1 MPSGGCGFRRTRRS
15 VLLAVAFFCAGAARG
30 QSLPASQP
38 ASAPADEPLAA
49 VRQRLARVQP
59 RERAPRDHALLAAL
73 DFALAVGRK
82 DATQALRVVDAV
94 GYQPLPLAGE
104 LPDPPER
111 PLLLAALERQIGFL
125 QPLEVGRLPSA
136 VVAVRTPR
144 ELRAEFPGVATWMLP
159 QDWAVVFQPA
169 PEARVPGWLR
179 EAACVVVR
187 MRGERATVL
196 GGNLVQALV
205 DAAEAVAL
213 PGEEK

>member
-1 MPSGGCGFRRTRRS
+1 

-125 QPLEVGRLPSA
+125 QPLEVGQLPSA

-159 QDWAVVFQPA
+159 QDWAVVVSA
-169 PEARVPGWLR
+169 GAGSAGAGLAEGGGVRGGAHARRAGDGAGGQSGAGAGGRGRGGSVAR
-179 EAACVVVR
+179 
-187 MRGERATVL
+187 RGEVSAGRV
-196 GGNLVQALV
+196 ALV
-205 DAAEAVAL
+205 ARL
-213 PGEEK
+213 C

>member
-1 MPSGGCGFRRTRRS
+1 M
-15 VLLAVAFFCAGAARG
+15 LLAVAFFCAGGAWG

-38 ASAPADEPLAA
+38 ASAPADEPLAT

-82 DATQALRVVDAV
+82 DATQAMRVVDAV
-94 GYQPLPLAGE
+94 GYQPLPLTGE

-111 PLLLAALERQIGFL
+111 PLLLAALERQIAFL

-136 VVAVRTPR
+136 AVAVRTPR
-144 ELRAEFPGVATWMLP
+144 ELRAEFPGVAAWMLP
-159 QDWAVVFQPA
+159 QDWAVVFGPV
-169 PEARVPGWLR
+169 PEARLPGWLT

-187 MRGERATVL
+187 IRGERATVL